1 MKYTCRT
8 YQLPQEY
15 LEQATDHRPSPM
27 YMDVIIR
34 GSKQNKLPEEYVK
47 YLETIETNGKHED
60 IDIYTDIMK
69 SLEKEE
75 N

>member
-1 MKYTCRT
+1 
-8 YQLPQEY
+8 
-15 LEQATDHRPSPM
+15 M

-75 N
+75 NWNTLWNYWYSRMAITKNRLDVMSI